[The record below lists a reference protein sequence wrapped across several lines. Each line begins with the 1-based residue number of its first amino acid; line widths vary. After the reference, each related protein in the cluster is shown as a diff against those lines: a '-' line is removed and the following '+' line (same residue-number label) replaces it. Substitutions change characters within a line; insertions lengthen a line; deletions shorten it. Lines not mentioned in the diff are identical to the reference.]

1 MSAIVPV
8 LEVGGTHVSGA
19 SVDTDDWT
27 VTGTPDRVPIDG
39 ADGSEQLLDGFARA
53 GSALGAAGSSVWGV
67 AMPDPFDYARGIGH
81 FQGVG
86 KFESLDGVDVRAGL
100 LARLPG
106 EGMVFGN
113 DADAFTLGE
122 WLAGAGRGS
131 DRVMG
136 LTLGTGIG
144 TGWVADG
151 SIIDPGTPPDG
162 RAHRLFVDGAPLEDV
177 VSRRAIRTAYRLS
190 TGAAE
195 PDVAEIAERARAG
208 ERAAEATLA
217 HAMQA
222 LGRALAPPIR
232 DFAAEV
238 VVVGGSMSASWDLF
252 APWFAEGAADVRLP
266 AIRLAA
272 DPDGAALVGAAYLA
286 VTSSD

>member
-1 MSAIVPV
+1 VSATVPV

-19 SVDTDDWT
+19 SVHTDDWT
-27 VTGTPDRVPIDG
+27 VTGSPERVPIDG
-39 ADGSEQLLDGFARA
+39 ADGSERLLDAFARA
-53 GSALGAAGSSVWGV
+53 GSALGATGSSVWGV
-67 AMPDPFDYARGIGH
+67 AMPDPFDYASGIGH
-81 FQGVG
+81 FRGVG

-100 LARLPG
+100 LSRLPG

-144 TGWVADG
+144 TGWVANG
-151 SIIDPGTPPDG
+151 RVVDPGIPPGG
-162 RAHRLFVDGAPLEDV
+162 RAHRLFVDGARLEDV
-177 VSRRAIRTAYRLS
+177 VSRRAIRAAYRHA

-195 PDVAEIAERARAG
+195 PDVAEIAERARAD
-208 ERAAEATLA
+208 EPAAAATLA
-217 HAMQA
+217 HAMRA
-222 LGRALAPPIR
+222 LGRALAPPVR
-232 DFAAEV
+232 DFGAEV
-238 VVVGGSMSASWDLF
+238 VVVGGSMSGSWDLF

-266 AIRLAA
+266 EIRLAA

-286 VTSSD
+286 VAPLR